1 MEKIDKK
8 LIDIYEVLGDYL
20 EKAGY
25 FDEKEENEAEVSE
38 EVSTEEPENE
48 DENDNKTY
56 TDEEVT
62 EILNRE

>member
-25 FDEKEENEAEVSE
+25 FDEKEEKEAEVSE
-38 EVSTEEPENE
+38 EVSEEPENE
-48 DENDNKTY
+48 DENDNETY

>member
-25 FDEKEENEAEVSE
+25 FDEKEAEVSE
-38 EVSTEEPENE
+38 EVSEEPENE
-48 DENDNKTY
+48 DENDNETY